1 MNEAMLKASI
11 RECKKL
17 LDDLDILVE
26 YNTSRPQIL
35 TINKFSEEFIKI
47 SQKKD
52 YLAIY
57 NVAMKNRDYDFL
69 LEDDSFIQISC
80 SFDGQSGT
88 KVIRYAYYENPRRI
102 KSYEEF
108 LIEHFPDDFGQDGI
122 VDEEQIFLRDYEQYK
137 MEALLK
143 ETVTPIRYDYDLENF
158 MPIVHPISHI
168 HIGHNNNVRIPIN
181 KILTPLKFIIFV
193 VRNVYRKKWLSVI
206 KENDELKDYILT
218 LKNKS
223 NQLDAG
229 YFNRDEEQ
237 LLYLT

>member
-1 MNEAMLKASI
+1 MNEAILKASI
-11 RECKKL
+11 NECKKL
-17 LDDLDILVE
+17 LTKLDILVE

-57 NVAMKNRDYDFL
+57 NIAMKNRDYDFL

-80 SFDGQSGT
+80 SLDERNGV
-88 KVIRYAYYENPRRI
+88 KLIRYAYYENPRKI

-108 LIEHFPDDFGQDGI
+108 LIEHFPEDFLEEDFFG
-122 VDEEQIFLRDYEQYK
+122 EEQLFLRDYEQYK

-143 ETVTPIRYDYDLENF
+143 ASVTPIRYDYDLENF

-168 HIGHNNNVRIPIN
+168 HIGHNNDVRIPIN
-181 KILTPLKFIIFV
+181 KILSPLKFIIFV
-193 VRNVYRKKWLSVI
+193 VRNVYRKRWLDVV
-206 KENDELKDYILT
+206 ENNKELKDYILT

-223 NQLDAG
+223 NPLSDG
-229 YFNRDEEQ
+229 YFNNEEER